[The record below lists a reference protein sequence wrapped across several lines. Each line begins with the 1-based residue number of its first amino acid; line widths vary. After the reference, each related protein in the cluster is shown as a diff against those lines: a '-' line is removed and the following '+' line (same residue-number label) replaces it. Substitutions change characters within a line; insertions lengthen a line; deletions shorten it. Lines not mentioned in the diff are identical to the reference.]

1 MRKIMN
7 QIYVVGKYQYKR
19 RALKLGTKE
28 RQIQV
33 VVAGAASTSI
43 QNSAS

>member
-7 QIYVVGKYQYKR
+7 EIYVVGKYQYKR

-28 RQIQV
+28 KQV
-33 VVAGAASTSI
+33 QVVAGVASTSI